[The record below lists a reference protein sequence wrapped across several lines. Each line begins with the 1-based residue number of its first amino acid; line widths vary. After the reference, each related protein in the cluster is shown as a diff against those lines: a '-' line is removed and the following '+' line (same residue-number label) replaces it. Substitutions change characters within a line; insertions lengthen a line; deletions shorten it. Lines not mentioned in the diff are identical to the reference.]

1 MARID
6 KAEIATLE
14 SDPYVPQFQ
23 GALSP
28 TDETLAVRGGTK
40 GHHVYD
46 EIRRD
51 PHAFAVLQ
59 KRKLEV
65 IAREWEVRPASESR
79 LDKKA
84 AAEVNRQFRALHF
97 DRICAGLLGA
107 VLKGF
112 SVAEVLWAIVDGIWT
127 VIAIRVKKQRRFR
140 FLVSGELRILVQGN
154 LFEGV
159 AVPGRKFIV
168 HRYSVDD
175 DDDDPY
181 GVGLGSV
188 LFWPAWFKRQALAHW
203 LRSNEKNAGPTKH
216 ATYQGAYDKER
227 SDQLVRD
234 LSAATSDSVIV
245 TPDNVVV
252 QLLEA
257 KNAGGGD
264 FHESLNRYLDELM
277 SEAVLGETLTTNSG
291 ERGARSLGE
300 IHNEIRIAIAKAD
313 SDLLSLTLKDTV
325 IRWIVEL
332 NFPGAGIP
340 DLWRNFEE
348 PEDLNDRIERDK
360 KIHEMGYEPEE
371 EDYFSETYGG
381 SWVRKEEP
389 EVDPNAEDPAK
400 PASGKK
406 VTDTMFDDPPAA
418 EPSESD
424 KVAEAL
430 ADQLEELAAPSI
442 DAMIAATRAEVM
454 AATSYED
461 LIERLARLSGE
472 LGIDELAAL
481 VEAAGTVAE
490 LQGVSSVKDEVD
502 G

>member
-1 MARID
+1 MARLD

-23 GALSP
+23 GALTP
-28 TDETLAVRGGTK
+28 TDETLIARGGAK

-51 PHAFAVLQ
+51 PHAHAVLQ

-65 IAREWEVRPASESR
+65 IAREWEIRPASESR
-79 LDKKA
+79 LDRRA
-84 AAEVNRQFRALHF
+84 AAEVDRQFRRLDF
-97 DRICAGLLGA
+97 DRISSGLLGA

-112 SVAEVLWAIVDGIWT
+112 AVAEVIWANIDGMWTIV
-127 VIAIRVKKQRRFR
+127 AIKVKKQRRFR
-140 FLVSGELRILVQGN
+140 FLTTGELRILTRNN
-154 LFEGV
+154 LTDGEP
-159 AVPGRKFIV
+159 VPERKFIV

-216 ATYQGAYDKER
+216 VTYQGAYDKER

-245 TPDNVVV
+245 TPENVVV

-264 FHESLNRYLDELM
+264 FHEKLNRYLDELM

-313 SDLLSLTLKDTV
+313 SDLLSLTLKNTV
-325 IRWIVEL
+325 IRWIVEV

-348 PEDLNDRIERDK
+348 SEDLNEKIRRDETLERL
-360 KIHEMGYEPEE
+360 GYEPED
-371 EDYFSETYGG
+371 EDYYSETYGG
-381 SWVRKEEP
+381 KWVKKQETPPEET
-389 EVDPNAEDPAK
+389 EELPAGK
-400 PASGKK
+400 PGK
-406 VTDTMFDDPPAA
+406 VTDTLFDDPPAETGA
-418 EPSESD
+418 SESD
-424 KVAEAL
+424 RVAEAL
-430 ADQLEELAAPSI
+430 AGQLEELAAPSV

-454 AATSYED
+454 AAVSYED

-472 LGIDELAAL
+472 LGIDDLAGL
-481 VEAAGTVAE
+481 VEQATIAAE
-490 LQGVSSVKDEVD
+490 LQGMASVKDE
-502 G
+502 GNG